1 MKQLLVFIITL
12 ISMPTF
18 AQIPTAV
25 HDPVVSAQMGTQIT
39 ATVENTA
46 IAIQHYTFLEEAISK
61 VTSAIE
67 TVDEISAISSECDR
81 VIYTINAIT
90 SLVSTHQNELT
101 LSEVSS
107 ILALTTRAITSVTNI
122 AARTTKLIT
131 SDVFKMNDSER
142 LMQLNKTLSDSQ
154 KLFMKSYIL
163 QCKVTSEL
171 RKREL
176 LKN

>member
-1 MKQLLVFIITL
+1 MRRTLPFILTL
-12 ISMPTF
+12 YSTI
-18 AQIPTAV
+18 ALCQIPTAV
-25 HDPVVSAQMGTQIT
+25 HDPIVSAQMGTQIT

-46 IAIQHYTFLEEAISK
+46 AAIHHYTFLEEAISK

-67 TVDEISAISSECDR
+67 TVDEITAISSECDR
-81 VIYTINAIT
+81 VIYTVSAIT
-90 SLVSTHQNELT
+90 SLIDNHQNDLT

-122 AARTTKLIT
+122 MSKTTKLIT

-142 LMQLNKTLSDSQ
+142 LILLNKTLEDSQ
-154 KLFMKSYIL
+154 KLFQKTYIL